1 MKTHG
6 CTMRMH
12 HKHPTMGFC
21 VQRGRESQRTFE
33 RAGTGRGI
41 VQWDMEFGLGGDRL
55 GVDFLG

>member
-1 MKTHG
+1 
-6 CTMRMH
+6 MRMH

-41 VQWDMEFGLGGDRL
+41 VQWDMEFGFGGDRL